1 MNIKLS
7 PKPSGENYGNGF
19 PEDGDRKAPK
29 IAMVAEGL
37 KKWQMIIEPLGSE
50 PLTQIIMNDY
60 RVNGELLKQLGLGIY
75 KKE

>member
-1 MNIKLS
+1 
-7 PKPSGENYGNGF
+7 
-19 PEDGDRKAPK
+19 
-29 IAMVAEGL
+29 MVAEGL